1 MPNININRRII
12 LPSRTT
18 LTPPPV
24 SGAKV
29 WLRANGLV
37 TGATTSYG
45 TVDGSGEVTQWTDLT
60 GNGNHA
66 TYVGG
71 TGTSPNL
78 TGTVGTNTKNGITFD
93 GVLDN
98 LQITNLALCKNV
110 SGITIFVIFKTIAAV
125 GGVTEN
131 ELVFIGT
138 DNASR
143 GRLSITYDSTSGR
156 YRTRS
161 RRVDADDTSHQLL
174 GNVVNT
180 NSNVLCSSINFSTGY
195 GFFTEN
201 GSVINW
207 DTDTNST
214 TGNCG
219 NTNSAQ
225 ISIGNLIH
233 ATNYPSNAVIAEVL
247 IYDTPLTV
255 SQVASVNEYYQSY
268 YGIASASNY
277 ATQAETTTYL
287 NRLTALGYT
296 APSSTW
302 ITHFNNLIAKQVAN
316 ANGFSKVDR
325 WGLFETETENPA
337 LVDIKDTTKSLTL
350 TSTTWDTKGFIG
362 NGTTSFINTN
372 LNLSTGTTNY
382 TQNSAMLL
390 AYGRKTAVHAGV
402 IMGAKAAS
410 DLAKLYPRF
419 TDGKIY
425 GGVNN
430 ATGTTASATNF
441 SAFNITG
448 TRRALSTTE
457 AVFWG
462 NELETASAR
471 NSTGRPAV
479 NLYLLAHNNNGTA
492 AEFYAGQIST
502 YIVAAATF
510 DRDAFLVDYKTF
522 EAAIGITS

>member
-1 MPNININRRII
+1 MSII
-12 LPSRTT
+12 LLDSSSSRVGS
-18 LTPPPV
+18 LPV
-24 SGAKV
+24 SGAKI
-29 WLRANGLV
+29 WLRAEGLQS
-37 TGATTSYG
+37 GSSNSYG

-71 TGTSPNL
+71 IGTSPNL
-78 TGTVGTNTKNGITFD
+78 TGTVGSNLKKGITFD

-98 LQITNLALCKNV
+98 LQITNLGLFNNV
-110 SGITIFVIFKTIAAV
+110 AGITIFVVTKPIAAV

-131 ELVFIGT
+131 EFVFIGT
-138 DNASR
+138 NNNSR
-143 GRLSITYDSTSGR
+143 GRLSITYDTTSGR
-156 YRTRS
+156 FRTRS
-161 RRVDADDTSHQLL
+161 RRTDGDDTSHQLL
-174 GNVVNT
+174 GNLFNT
-180 NSNVLCSSINFSTGY
+180 NSNVLCSSQNFSTGY

-201 GSVINW
+201 GSIVNW
-207 DTDTNST
+207 DTDTNSS
-214 TGNCG
+214 TGNCSA
-219 NTNSAQ
+219 TNSLS
-225 ISIGNLIH
+225 ITIGNLIYS
-233 ATNYPSNAVIAEVL
+233 TNYPANAVISEVI
-247 IYDTPLTV
+247 IYNTALSVSEVATV
-255 SQVASVNEYYQSY
+255 NAYLQSY
-268 YGIASASNY
+268 YGISSPSNY
-277 ATQAETTTYL
+277 STQAETTTYL

-296 APSSTW
+296 APSATW

-362 NGTTSFINTN
+362 NGTTSFINTS

-382 TQNSAMLL
+382 TQNSALIL

-402 IMGAKAAS
+402 IAGGKDAS
-410 DLAKLYPRF
+410 NLAKLYPRF

-448 TRRALSTTE
+448 TRRSVSTSE
-457 AVFWG
+457 AVLWG
-462 NELETASAR
+462 NETEVTAAR
-471 NSTGRPAV
+471 NSTGRPNA
-479 NLYLLAHNNNGTA
+479 NLYLLAMNNNGTA

-502 YIVAAATF
+502 YVVASSAF

-522 EAAIGITS
+522 EAAIGIYA